1 MPHTNTH
8 QEHDRIWLM
17 KECIAGNK
25 KAHEL
30 FYHQY
35 YDMLMAVV
43 RKYFKDVAQAEEVL
57 HNSFINIFKSLKTF
71 EERGS
76 FDGWMK
82 KITFHCVSDYL
93 RSNKKYRENTQL
105 TEEEYPFVDSAGPKQ
120 SIDYAFYINL
130 VHSLAENQKN
140 VFLLYVVDGFSHK
153 EISTML
159 DIPIGTSKWNLSE
172 ARKNLQ
178 EKIIQ
183 IQNHSNHGLE

>member
-1 MPHTNTH
+1 MPNTKI
-8 QEHDRIWLM
+8 QKAHDRVWLM

-35 YDMLMAVV
+35 YDMLYAVV
-43 RKYFKDVAQAEEVL
+43 RKYFRDLAQAEEVV
-57 HNSFINIFKSLKTF
+57 HNAFIKIYKSLKTF

-76 FDGWMK
+76 FEGWMK

-93 RSNKKYRENTQL
+93 RSNKTYRQNTML
-105 TEEEYPFVDSAGPKQ
+105 TEDEYPFVESSKQ
-120 SIDYAFYINL
+120 KQNMDYEYYLSL
-130 VHSLAENQKN
+130 VHTLPPNQRN
-140 VFLLYVVDGFSHK
+140 VFLLYVIDGFSHK
-153 EISTML
+153 EIAEML
-159 DIPIGTSKWNLSE
+159 EMPVGTSKWNLSA

-178 EKIIQ
+178 EKIVQ